1 MTIILC
7 FYCFP
12 SALPVSSNSV
22 SDNILLAIANFTL
35 NDEAGRIEK
44 LDGIE
49 TKFYCLKKF
58 NVIASVSVFSIEAS
72 RGKFE
77 VFSFIL
83 ILPYS
88 EMTEFLPRHPVCESQ
103 VQRLLK
109 KHLIIPLRDLA
120 SVIYSNVLFIFC

>member
-1 MTIILC
+1 M
-7 FYCFP
+7 
-12 SALPVSSNSV
+12 
-22 SDNILLAIANFTL
+22 
-35 NDEAGRIEK
+35 EK

-49 TKFYCLKKF
+49 TKFYCLKKY

-88 EMTEFLPRHPVCESQ
+88 EIAEFLPRHPVCESK

-109 KHLIIPLRDLA
+109 EYLIIPLREMA
-120 SVIYSNVLFIFC
+120 SIAYSV